1 MITKFEST
9 ATNLN
14 LVLSSIN
21 RGEGSLGKLIQDDAL
36 YNNLEASTKEVELLI
51 KDLKEHPK
59 RYVHFSLFGK
69 KETPYKTVQD
79 N

>member
-1 MITKFEST
+1 
-9 ATNLN
+9 

>member
-1 MITKFEST
+1 MES
-9 ATNLN
+9 
-14 LVLSSIN
+14 
-21 RGEGSLGKLIQDDAL
+21 GEGTIGKLMKDEDL
-36 YNNLEASTKEVELLI
+36 YNNLEASTKEVELLL

-69 KETPYKTVQD
+69 KETPYNSDEK

>member
-1 MITKFEST
+1 MVNKFENTVIS
-9 ATNLN
+9 LN
-14 LVLSSIN
+14 SILKSIES
-21 RGEGSLGKLIQDDAL
+21 GEGTIGKLMKDEDL

-69 KETPYKTVQD
+69 KETPYNSDEK